1 MIGIVD
7 YGMGNLFSVSK
18 ALERLNVPYFISENR
33 EKLLEADGLI
43 LPGVGAF
50 KDAMNLLET
59 THLKETI
66 LTFASSGKPLLGI
79 CLGMQ
84 LLFEKSLENGET
96 KGLGLLP
103 GEVIHIPKVD
113 NEGNHYKVPHMG
125 WNLLRY
131 QKNSPLLTGVEEG
144 YVYFVHSYYVHEG
157 DHEVIGASAD
167 YAGVEIPAVVSQDN
181 VYGMQFHPEK
191 SGDLGMK
198 LLENFTKQVKE
209 SEVTS

>member
-18 ALERLNVPYFISENR
+18 ALERLNVPYFISDVQE
-33 EKLLEADGLI
+33 ELLSADGLI

-50 KDAMNLLET
+50 KDAMSLLET

-66 LTFASSGKPLLGI
+66 LTFAESGKPLLGI

-84 LLFEKSLENGET
+84 LLFEESKENGTT
-96 KGLGLLP
+96 KGLALLP
-103 GEVIHIPKVD
+103 GEVLRIPKED
-113 NEGNHYKVPHMG
+113 REGNAYKVPHMG

-131 QKNSPLLTGVEEG
+131 QKNSTLLEGLTEG

-157 DHEVIGASAD
+157 AKDVIVASAD
-167 YAGVEIPAVVSQDN
+167 YAGVEIPAVVSRGN
-181 VYGMQFHPEK
+181 IFAMQFHPEK
-191 SGDLGMK
+191 SGELGMH

-209 SEVTS
+209 RVS